1 MAETILKVVDLTINF
16 SGLKA
21 VDSLN
26 FEIEKGEIFGL
37 IGPNGAGKTTTFNM
51 ISGALKPTSGEVWL
65 NGERIDGNYM
75 YQTNKLGIARTYQ
88 NINLFRSM
96 TVLENLLVGQHCRL
110 KSGLFPAI
118 FRTPKEKKEEEM
130 AVQKA
135 RDVLEFCG
143 LAHKENVYSNSLA
156 YGEQRILEI
165 ARALVSD
172 PVLVI
177 LDEPAAGMNP
187 TEKNSL
193 ADLVQR
199 IRKKGIT
206 VLLVEHDMKFVM
218 GITDR
223 ICVLNYGKRLALGTP
238 QEVQANPE
246 VVEAYLGG
254 GD

>member
-1 MAETILKVVDLTINF
+1 MLKVTDLTINF

-51 ISGALKPTSGEVWL
+51 ISGTFKPTSGTVEL
-65 NGERIDGNYM
+65 NGKRIDGNDM
-75 YQTNKLGIARTYQ
+75 YQTNQLGIARTYQ

-110 KSGLFPAI
+110 SCGLYHSI
-118 FRTPKEKKEEEM
+118 LRTRKYRNEEKA
-130 AVQKA
+130 AVEKA
-135 RDVLEFCG
+135 RSILEFVG
-143 LAHKENVYSNSLA
+143 LAGKENVDSSALA

-165 ARALVSD
+165 ARALASD
-172 PVLVI
+172 PQLII

-193 ADLVQR
+193 ADLVLR
-199 IRKKGIT
+199 IRANGIT

-223 ICVLNYGKRLALGTP
+223 ICVLNYGKRIALGTP
-238 QEVQANPE
+238 AQVQADP
-246 VVEAYLGG
+246 VVIEAYLGG
-254 GD
+254 GE

>member
-1 MAETILKVVDLTINF
+1 MLKVTDLTINF

-26 FEIEKGEIFGL
+26 FEIKEGEIFGL

-51 ISGALKPTSGEVWL
+51 ISGTFKPTSGTIEL
-65 NGERIDGNYM
+65 FGQRIDGNYM

-88 NINLFRSM
+88 NINLFRTM

-110 KSGLFPAI
+110 SCGLYHSVL
-118 FRTPKEKKEEEM
+118 RTKKYRTEEKAARE
-130 AVQKA
+130 KA
-135 RDVLEFCG
+135 LRILEFCG
-143 LAHKENVYSNSLA
+143 IADKVNATASSLS

-165 ARALVSD
+165 ARALASD
-172 PVLVI
+172 PKLII

-193 ADLVQR
+193 ADLVLK
-199 IRKKGIT
+199 IRASGIT

-223 ICVLNYGKRLALGTP
+223 ICVLNYGKRIALGTP
-238 QEVQANPE
+238 AEVQADPA
-246 VVEAYLGG
+246 VIEAYLGG
-254 GD
+254 GE